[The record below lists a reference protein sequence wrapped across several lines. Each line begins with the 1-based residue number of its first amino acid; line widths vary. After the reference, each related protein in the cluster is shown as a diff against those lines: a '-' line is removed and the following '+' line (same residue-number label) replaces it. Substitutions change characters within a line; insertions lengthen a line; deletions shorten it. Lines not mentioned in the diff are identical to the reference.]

1 MPAPSYTGAWPVLI
15 TPYDAAGRIDR
26 TAYRDL
32 LEWYIAKG
40 AGGLYAVCLSSE
52 MYLLDDDERLQ
63 LITDAIDGARGRV
76 PVAAT
81 GNLAPRGKAANLPDH
96 IAFCRRVADAGAD
109 VVMLVVPEFIDND
122 ADMERYFLA
131 VAESVDAQLGLYE
144 CPYPRPYHLGVD
156 LVATLAR
163 TGRFHA
169 FKETSCELPKIEALA
184 CAVEDTPLSLLQAN
198 TPYLL
203 AAMRAGTPG
212 TMSIATNYV
221 PELVAAVVRQARAG
235 DPEAERLHRLLCSI
249 EISMRAV
256 HPLGVKYLLAKRGL
270 PIAATS
276 RAAIPPLS
284 AEVCAGLDYC
294 AAQWFDEQGELRQ
307 AGSW

>member
-1 MPAPSYTGAWPVLI
+1 MPAPSYAGAWPVLI
-15 TPYDAAGRIDR
+15 TPYDTSGHIDR
-26 TAYRDL
+26 AAYRDL

-40 AGGLYAVCLSSE
+40 VSGLYAVCLSSE
-52 MYLLDDDERLQ
+52 MYLLEDDERLQ
-63 LITDAIDGARGRV
+63 LVADAVSVARGRV

-96 IAFCRRVADAGAD
+96 IAFCRRVADAGAE
-109 VVMLVVPEFIDND
+109 VVMLVVPEFIDSD
-122 ADMERYFLA
+122 GDMTRYF
-131 VAESVDAQLGLYE
+131 VTIAEQVDARLGLYE

-156 LVATLAR
+156 LVRTLAQ

-169 FKETSCELPKIEALA
+169 FKETSCELPKIKALV

-203 AAMRAGTPG
+203 AAMQAGTPG

-221 PELVAAVVRQARAG
+221 PDLVSAVVAKARAG
-235 DPEAERLHRLLCSI
+235 DPEAEHLHRQLCAI
-249 EISMRAV
+249 EIAARAV

-270 PIAATS
+270 PIAATA
-276 RAAIPPLS
+276 RGDIPPLS
-284 AEVCAGLDYC
+284 PEVCTGLDYC
-294 AAQWFDEQGELRQ
+294 AAQWFDEQGELQ
-307 AGSW
+307 